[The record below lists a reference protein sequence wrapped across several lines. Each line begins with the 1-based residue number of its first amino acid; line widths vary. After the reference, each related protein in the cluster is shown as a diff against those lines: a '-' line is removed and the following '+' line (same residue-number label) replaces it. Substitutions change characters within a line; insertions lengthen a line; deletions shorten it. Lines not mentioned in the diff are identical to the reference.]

1 MKSYLITPC
10 IYLYLKV
17 VSLYF
22 FRNFR
27 IVSLLEYLIHFEL
40 FLCEV
45 KERDLFYSVF
55 PHPVFYVP
63 FVKNA
68 TVSPIYSFS
77 IVWLNVRW

>member
-1 MKSYLITPC
+1 MKSYLIAPC

-17 VSLYF
+17 VSLCF
-22 FRNFR
+22 SRNFR

-40 FLCEV
+40 FLGEV

-55 PHPVFYVP
+55 LRPVFYVP

-77 IVWLNVRW
+77 IVRLNVRW